1 MTSTASSS
9 PPLHRAGLPF
19 DHGNCRNFCRG
30 SLVSLFFHASPPPP
44 PPGSCRRNV
53 GGTRGQGGEFLSA
66 FGSLARSPPPCPEG
80 MGERVREKGRG
91 GDDRLEISGWSRA
104 RDKRYGSSATW
115 ATINFSHE
123 VRSLSSSPPPP
134 ANAWHGILRC
144 CMRGRR
150 VGRAAVILAET
161 QDAEELLV
169 KSPRMNRSSAFV
181 EKVNFN
187 YLNCENTIRL
197 VTKIVPCPTLSR
209 VLPFSKCA
217 SSPARPSREIPT
229 AYLIGE
235 DGAGAGGDNVISAL
249 CPRRASSPLLSEH
262 VDNRQR
268 G

>member
-1 MTSTASSS
+1 MENQRAKTPIENKSKRNQTRERKRERLRQLISRFAHERNGESTVYSSRPRPDDVYS
-9 PPLHRAGLPF
+9 FLLPPLHRAGLPF

-134 ANAWHGILRC
+134 RLT
-144 CMRGRR
+144 RGM
-150 VGRAAVILAET
+150 VFCGVA
-161 QDAEELLV
+161 
-169 KSPRMNRSSAFV
+169 
-181 EKVNFN
+181 
-187 YLNCENTIRL
+187 C
-197 VTKIVPCPTLSR
+197 
-209 VLPFSKCA
+209 
-217 SSPARPSREIPT
+217 
-229 AYLIGE
+229 
-235 DGAGAGGDNVISAL
+235 GG
-249 CPRRASSPLLSEH
+249 
-262 VDNRQR
+262 
-268 G
+268 GG